1 MIGSYYEFCRRSNI
15 QMDVRTIILMLA
27 IGSFVFGLLLVIFQY
42 HKESSEWIPIWIAA
56 KFLQGLGSLILY
68 FRTISPDFMTVLTAN
83 NLVLLGCAYEG
94 WAVLHITGRVV
105 NRRLQHCVALSIV
118 ILFSFMFL
126 LNPLTRLVVIFFLH
140 TVFYFLP
147 AWALLRDNGQKSQL
161 RSFLGLSFL
170 LLSILFFTRTLWVLL
185 VPEQSYIAFDELNK
199 RLMPLA
205 VFCIILIS
213 GFSMLLL
220 ANEKSYFELHEA
232 QQELKNLNKKLE
244 TLSNTDGLTNIANRR
259 YLDER
264 LTLEYNRLSRKG
276 AELSLI
282 MIDIDYFKLFND
294 HYGHVCG
301 DDCLRQVAR
310 VISNNISRSADVA
323 ARYGGEEF
331 VCILPETDLQG
342 TKLIAEKIRIDVENL
357 FIEHKQSKISNFVTI
372 SLGVST
378 IECCS
383 SKNTLDI
390 LSMADKALYK
400 AKMNG
405 RNRTEV
411 YIKV

>member
-1 MIGSYYEFCRRSNI
+1 
-15 QMDVRTIILMLA
+15 MDVRTIILMLA

-42 HKESSEWIPIWIAA
+42 HKERSEWIPIWTAA

-68 FRTISPDFMTVLTAN
+68 FRVPSPDFITVFTAN
-83 NLVLLGCAYEG
+83 NLVLLGCAYES
-94 WAVLHITGRVV
+94 WAVFYITGRVV
-105 NRRLQHCVALSIV
+105 NRRVQHCVALSIF
-118 ILFSFMFL
+118 ILFIFMFL
-126 LNPLTRLVVIFFLH
+126 LKPSIRLVVIFFLH
-140 TVFYFLP
+140 TVFYLLP
-147 AWALLRDNGQKSQL
+147 CWALLRNNGEKSLL

-170 LLSILFFTRTLWVLL
+170 LLSILFFTRAIWVLL
-185 VPEQSYIAFDELNK
+185 VPEQSYIAFNELNK
-199 RLMPLA
+199 QIMPLA

-220 ANEKSYFELHEA
+220 ANEKSYFELHQA

-244 TLSNTDGLTNIANRR
+244 TLSYTDGLTNIANRR
-259 YLDER
+259 YLDKKLR
-264 LTLEYNRLSRKG
+264 LEYNRLARRG

-294 HYGHVCG
+294 QYGHVCG
-301 DDCLRQVAR
+301 DDCLRQVAS

-331 VCILPETDLQG
+331 VCILPETDLKG
-342 TKLIAEKIRIDVENL
+342 AKVIAEKIRIDVENL
-357 FIEHKQSKISNFVTI
+357 FIEHKQSKISDFVTV

-378 IECCS
+378 IKCCS
-383 SKNTLDI
+383 KRDTLDI

>member
-1 MIGSYYEFCRRSNI
+1 
-15 QMDVRTIILMLA
+15 MDVRTIILMLA

-68 FRTISPDFMTVLTAN
+68 FRVPSPEFMTVFTAN

-94 WAVLHITGRVV
+94 WAVFYITGRVV
-105 NRRLQHCVALSIV
+105 NRRLQHCVAVSIV

-126 LNPLTRLVVIFFLH
+126 LKPSIRLVVIFSLH
-140 TVFYFLP
+140 TIFYFLP
-147 AWALLRDNGQKSQL
+147 AWALLRHNGQKSLL

-170 LLSILFFTRTLWVLL
+170 LLSILFLTRTLWVLL
-185 VPEQSYIAFDELNK
+185 VPEQSYISFDQLNK
-199 RLMPLA
+199 QIMPLA
-205 VFCIILIS
+205 VFCMILIS

-232 QQELKNLNKKLE
+232 QQELKNLNKTLE

-264 LTLEYNRLSRKG
+264 LILEYNRLSRRG

-342 TKLIAEKIRIDVENL
+342 AKIIAEKIRIDVENL
-357 FIEHKQSKISNFVTI
+357 FIEHKQSTISNFVTV

-383 SKNTLDI
+383 RKNTLDI

-411 YIKV
+411 YI

>member
-1 MIGSYYEFCRRSNI
+1 MQI
-15 QMDVRTIILMLA
+15 DVRTIILMLA

-68 FRTISPDFMTVLTAN
+68 FRVPSPEFMTVFTAN

-94 WAVLHITGRVV
+94 WAVFYITGRVV

-126 LNPLTRLVVIFFLH
+126 LNPLNRLVVIFFLH

-147 AWALLRDNGQKSQL
+147 GWALLKHNGQKSLL

-199 RLMPLA
+199 RIMPLA

-244 TLSNTDGLTNIANRR
+244 ILSNTDGLTNIANRR

-264 LTLEYNRLSRKG
+264 LILEYNRLSRRG
-276 AELSLI
+276 AQLSLI

-301 DDCLRQVAR
+301 DDCLRQVAS

-331 VCILPETDLQG
+331 VCILPETDLKG
-342 TKLIAEKIRIDVENL
+342 AKIIAERIRIDVENL
-357 FIEHKQSKISNFVTI
+357 FIEHQQSKISNFVTI

-383 SKNTLDI
+383 RKNTLDI
-390 LSMADKALYK
+390 LSMADNALYK

>member
-1 MIGSYYEFCRRSNI
+1 MQI
-15 QMDVRTIILMLA
+15 DVRTIILMLA

-68 FRTISPDFMTVLTAN
+68 FRVPSPEFMTVFTGN

-94 WAVLHITGRVV
+94 WAVFYITGRVV
-105 NRRLQHCVALSIV
+105 NRRLQHCLALSIV

-126 LNPLTRLVVIFFLH
+126 LKPSIRLVVIFFLH

-147 AWALLRDNGQKSQL
+147 AWALLRHNGQKSLL
-161 RSFLGLSFL
+161 RSFLSLSFL
-170 LLSILFFTRTLWVLL
+170 LLSVLFFTRTLWVLL

-199 RLMPLA
+199 RIMPLA
-205 VFCIILIS
+205 VFCMILIS

-244 TLSNTDGLTNIANRR
+244 ILSNTDGLTNIANRR

-264 LTLEYNRLSRKG
+264 LILEYNRLSRRG
-276 AELSLI
+276 AQLSLI

-301 DDCLRQVAR
+301 DDCLRQVAS

-331 VCILPETDLQG
+331 VCILPETDLKG
-342 TKLIAEKIRIDVENL
+342 AKIIAERIRIDVENL
-357 FIEHKQSKISNFVTI
+357 FIEHQQSKISNFVTI

-383 SKNTLDI
+383 RKNTLDI
-390 LSMADKALYK
+390 LSMADNALYK